1 MIKPNNMRTIIFL
14 LLVFMYITPGISQ
27 TSITDSGCSTIIVGR
42 DASATGFVMVGH
54 NEDDGGN
61 QIVNFYKYQ
70 LRDWEKGDVIKFK
83 DGAVEPQA
91 SHTLAYLWMEM
102 PGQDFADSYLN
113 ESGVLITSN
122 SCPSKEQFGEITD
135 GGIGYELRKLIAER
149 ALSARIGV
157 ELAGQLVEKWGY
169 NGSGRTY
176 TIADK
181 NEAWLFAVVRG
192 KQWVAQRVPDDQVA
206 FIPNYYTIKEI
217 DLTDNENFLASKDL
231 IPYAQRRGWYNQN
244 TDGKFN
250 FAKVYSSERNLTSMA
265 NIGRMWIGVGLLAGK
280 EYKTEDNFPFSFLPP
295 RKIALKDLLQVLS
308 NHYEGTPLDDSQ
320 EYKKGSPHT
329 NKTMSIC
336 ASSQQLS
343 FVAEL
348 RSGMPWDIG
357 GRIWAAPRRGCVNAY
372 MPIYFGVTEIPP
384 SLTMDTPEKA
394 YELHFK
400 RTESI
405 YDRSQPM
412 AWWNFVAVAEFTD
425 QDYLKRIPQR
435 KKIKEDLQAAFT
447 KLTVQM
453 EKDYLPVYKKQP
465 AKAAALIN
473 SLEKEVLSKTILENN
488 KFLGK

>member
-1 MIKPNNMRTIIFL
+1 MRKIFFL
-14 LLVFMYITPGISQ
+14 LLTILCFGPAIAQ
-27 TSITDSGCSTIIVGR
+27 TTLHNSECSTIIVGR
-42 DASATGFVMVGH
+42 DASATGFVMVAH

-61 QIVNFYKYQ
+61 QIVNFYKVQ
-70 LRDWEKGDVIKFK
+70 FRDWEKGDVIKFK
-83 DGAVEPQA
+83 DGAVESQL

-102 PGQDFADSYLN
+102 PGQDFADSYMN
-113 ESGVLITSN
+113 ENGVLVTSN
-122 SCPSKEQFGEITD
+122 SCPSRELYGEITD

-149 ALSARIGV
+149 AMSARTGV

-181 NEAWLFAVVRG
+181 NEAWLFAAVRG
-192 KQWVAQRVPDDQVA
+192 KQWVAQRIPDDQVA
-206 FIPNYYTIKEI
+206 FIPNYYTIKEV
-217 DLTDNENFLASKDL
+217 DLADNENFLASKDL
-231 IPYAQRRGWYNQN
+231 IGYAQRRGWYNQN

-250 FAKVYSSERNLTSMA
+250 FSKVYSSERNLASMA
-265 NIGRMWIGVGLLAGK
+265 NIGRMWMGVGMLSGK
-280 EYKTEDNFPFSFLPP
+280 VYKTEDSFPFSFQPS
-295 RKIALKDLLQVLS
+295 RKLAMKDLLPVLA

-320 EYKKGSPHT
+320 DYKKGSPHT

-336 ASSQQLS
+336 ASTQQLS

-357 GRIWAAPRRGCVNAY
+357 GRIWVAPRRGCVNAY

-384 SLTMDTPEKA
+384 TLTMDTPEKA

-405 YDRSQPM
+405 YDRSQPL
-412 AWWNFVAVAEFTD
+412 AWWNFVAVAEYTD
-425 QDYLKRIPQR
+425 QDYSNRISQR
-435 KKIKEDLQAAFT
+435 KKIKDDLQAYFT
-447 KLTVQM
+447 KITNQM
-453 EKDYLPVYKKQP
+453 EKDYLPIYKKQQ

-473 SLEKEVLSKTILENN
+473 NLEQEVLSKTISEN
-488 KFLGK
+488 KKYLGK